1 MLLKP
6 GQNKKGQKIFQL
18 HRFWNTF
25 LQLAAEKKYSKNGA
39 TGKFFGPSYFMMAL
53 VGKKGLIFSGKYHT
67 KSATVHRC
75 PQRPPRLP
83 LAVPFSISRFHA
95 RSLCKCATTR
105 NALLSVL
112 KKTARPLKSGR
123 LLQIL
128 LVEKHP

>member
-1 MLLKP
+1 MQLT
-6 GQNKKGQKIFQL
+6 KKLYRKL
-18 HRFWNTF
+18 DCRYYDP
-25 LQLAAEKKYSKNGA
+25 KYSIRIPKGFPPRVPPRVPPGVPA
-39 TGKFFGPSYFMMAL
+39 REVL
-53 VGKKGLIFSGKYHT
+53 RGKKGLIFSGQYLT
-67 KSATVHRC
+67 KSATVRRC

-123 LLQIL
+123 LYKFFGKKTPII
-128 LVEKHP
+128 